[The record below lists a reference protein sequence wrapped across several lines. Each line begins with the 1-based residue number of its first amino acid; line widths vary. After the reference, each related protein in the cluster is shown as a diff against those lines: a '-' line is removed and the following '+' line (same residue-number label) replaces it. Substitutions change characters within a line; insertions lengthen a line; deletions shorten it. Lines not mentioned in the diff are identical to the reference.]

1 MHPGLTPPPADALLF
16 DWDGTLVDSQAAN
29 YRAMSHALSVAGLR
43 IEKDWFDA
51 RTGLSSAAMVEVLA
65 LESGVALAVPVTDLV
80 KRRDA
85 RFLEEA
91 KNIRPHAPVREVVE
105 AAHGRTPMAIASGGS
120 REIIL
125 STLRH
130 LAFRD
135 WFDAVVTRDDVERGK
150 PAPDIFLNAAAALR
164 ADPARCVVYEDSDEG
179 ISAARAAGM
188 HFIDV
193 RPYTGRG
200 TRGAALLLTGLA
212 GTGETQRHA
221 CGGAPIPRPPETL
234 PVTIGTCH
242 GLG

>member
-1 MHPGLTPPPADALLF
+1 MP
-16 DWDGTLVDSQAAN
+16 
-29 YRAMSHALSVAGLR
+29 
-43 IEKDWFDA
+43 
-51 RTGLSSAAMVEVLA
+51 
-65 LESGVALAVPVTDLV
+65 
-80 KRRDA
+80 
-85 RFLEEA
+85 
-91 KNIRPHAPVREVVE
+91 
-105 AAHGRTPMAIASGGS
+105 

-150 PAPDIFLNAAAALR
+150 PAPDIFLNAAAALQ

-200 TRGAALLLTGLA
+200 TTGAALLLTGLD
-212 GTGETQRHA
+212 
-221 CGGAPIPRPPETL
+221 C
-234 PVTIGTCH
+234 
-242 GLG
+242 

>member
-1 MHPGLTPPPADALLF
+1 
-16 DWDGTLVDSQAAN
+16 
-29 YRAMSHALSVAGLR
+29 
-43 IEKDWFDA
+43 
-51 RTGLSSAAMVEVLA
+51 
-65 LESGVALAVPVTDLV
+65 VP
-80 KRRDA
+80 
-85 RFLEEA
+85 
-91 KNIRPHAPVREVVE
+91 
-105 AAHGRTPMAIASGGS
+105 

-150 PAPDIFLNAAAALR
+150 PAPDIFLNAAAALQ

-193 RPYTGRG
+193 RPYTG
-200 TRGAALLLTGLA
+200 
-212 GTGETQRHA
+212 A
-221 CGGAPIPRPPETL
+221 CGGTPMPPSRRKL
-234 PVTIGTCH
+234 FPDTIGACH